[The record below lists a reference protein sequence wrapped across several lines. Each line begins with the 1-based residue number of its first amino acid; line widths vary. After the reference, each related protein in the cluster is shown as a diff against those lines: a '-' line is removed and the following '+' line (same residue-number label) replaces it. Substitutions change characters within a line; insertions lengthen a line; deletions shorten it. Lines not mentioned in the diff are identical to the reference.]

1 MTRLFLM
8 RHGNTVDE
16 ETKKVYK
23 GRTDIPLSR
32 TGISRIHGA
41 AAFLSAFTLDR
52 IYTSTLSRSIDSGR
66 IIAASQGLDIEVAPA
81 FDEVDFGVWE
91 GLSFEEIRE
100 RYPEDLRLWLKD
112 PAAYPPPRGE
122 SFRSAQKRSMGAL
135 RKIIAE
141 HRGQQIAVVAHAGIL
156 RIMIFALLD
165 MRLRKLFRMGQGYG
179 GINIIDIHEDGVV
192 VADLLNFTYYQNGAA
207 PAGGSV

>member
-1 MTRLFLM
+1 M
-8 RHGNTVDE
+8 DE

-32 TGISRIHGA
+32 TGILRIHGA

-66 IIAASQGLDIEVAPA
+66 IIAASQGIDIEVAPA

-100 RYPEDLRLWLKD
+100 RYPEEQRQWLKD
-112 PAAYPPPRGE
+112 PATYPPPQGE
-122 SFRSAQKRSMGAL
+122 SFRNARKRSMGAL
-135 RKIIAE
+135 RRSSRSTAGSRSASSPT
-141 HRGQQIAVVAHAGIL
+141 RG
-156 RIMIFALLD
+156 
-165 MRLRKLFRMGQGYG
+165 
-179 GINIIDIHEDGVV
+179 
-192 VADLLNFTYYQNGAA
+192 
-207 PAGGSV
+207 S

>member
-1 MTRLFLM
+1 MTRLFLI

-32 TGISRIHGA
+32 TGILRIHGA
-41 AAFLSAFTLDR
+41 ASFLSAFTLDR

-66 IIAASQGLDIEVAPA
+66 IIATSQGIDIEKSPA

-112 PAAYPPPRGE
+112 PGTYPPPQGE
-122 SFRSAQKRSMGAL
+122 SFKSARGRSMSAL

-141 HRGQQIAVVAHAGIL
+141 HTGHQVAIVAHAGIL

-165 MRLRKLFRMGQGYG
+165 MRLHRLFRMGQGYG
-179 GINIIDIHEDGVV
+179 CINIIDVYEDGVV
-192 VADLLNFTYYQNGAA
+192 VADLLNFTYYKVPQNLPEG
-207 PAGGSV
+207 

>member
-1 MTRLFLM
+1 MTRLFLI

-16 ETKKVYK
+16 ETKKIYK

-32 TGISRIHGA
+32 TGILRMHGA
-41 AAFLSAFTLDR
+41 ASFLSAFTLDR

-66 IIAASQGLDIEVAPA
+66 IIATGQGTDIEVTPA

-112 PAAYPPPRGE
+112 PATYPPPRGE
-122 SFRSAQKRSMGAL
+122 SFKKAQKRGMGRL
-135 RKIIAE
+135 RKIMRE
-141 HRGQQIAVVAHAGIL
+141 HTGRQVGIVAHAGIL
-156 RIMIFALLD
+156 RIMIFALLG
-165 MRLRKLFRMGQGYG
+165 MRLTKLFRMGQGYG
-179 GINIIDIHEDGVV
+179 CINIIDVYEDGVV
-192 VADLLNFTYYQNGAA
+192 VADLLNFTYYKVAQDL
-207 PAGGSV
+207 PAD